1 MANLFGIRHLFL
13 YNKRK
18 KNMSKGLQ
26 PTIYVDD
33 YVSTVAQARDYAKR
47 AEDARNEL
55 KQELWGLIMATPK
68 DIAKSGE
75 DPIESIKERFNYI
88 WEDLWDAFIDDYKY
102 NAIADDAEFI
112 DGSLVQMQWDEE
124 EDERKAFEER
134 RKRMNEFFDKHKG
147 VLNPNNF
154 DDINL
159 FNEWDDGNIE
169 IPDSITKEERDR
181 IVEKKKKDEI
191 DMLNQRLKEF
201 EGNE

>member
-1 MANLFGIRHLFL
+1 
-13 YNKRK
+13 
-18 KNMSKGLQ
+18 MSKGLQ
-26 PTIYVDD
+26 PTIYVND

-112 DGSLVQMQWDEE
+112 DGSLVQMRWDEE
-124 EDERKAFEER
+124 EDERKEFEER
-134 RKRMNEFFDKHKG
+134 RKRMNEFFDKYKG

-159 FNEWDDGNIE
+159 FNDWDEGNIE
-169 IPDSITKEERDR
+169 IPDSITKEERDS

-191 DMLNQRLKEF
+191 DILNQRLKEF